1 MLIITDTTTMSLA
14 LDSPLKPAIK
24 ALLVMRRDQLLSDT
38 GGDYDI
44 GELAN
49 WIIVAPGDP
58 LAAIETA
65 VGYPIAPDPP
75 WEWVIDHGGV
85 MEAPIIL
92 SDDGFGMVLIVP
104 DEQGVDSVLLKL
116 LKRAAVAADLSGN
129 VAQPVSDTRT

>member
-1 MLIITDTTTMSLA
+1 MASA
-14 LDSPLKPAIK
+14 LNPAIK
-24 ALLVMRRDQLLSDT
+24 ALLAMRRDQLLSDT

-49 WIIVAPGDP
+49 WIIVAPGDL

-65 VGYPIAPDPP
+65 AGYPIAPDSP
-75 WEWVIDHGGV
+75 WEWVINHGGI

-92 SDDGFGMVLIVP
+92 SDDGFGAVLIVP

-116 LKRAAVAADLSGN
+116 LKRDAVPADLSGN
-129 VAQPVSDTRT
+129 AA

>member
-44 GELAN
+44 GELAK

-129 VAQPVSDTRT
+129 AAQPVSDIRT

>member
-1 MLIITDTTTMSLA
+1 MLTITNTTTMSLA
-14 LDSPLKPAIK
+14 LDSHLNPAIK

-38 GGDYDI
+38 GGGHDI

-65 VGYPIAPDPP
+65 AGYPIAPDPP
-75 WEWVIDHGGV
+75 WEWVIDHGGI

-92 SDDGFGMVLIVP
+92 SDDGFGVVLIVP

-116 LKRAAVAADLSGN
+116 LKRDAVAADVSGN
-129 VAQPVSDTRT
+129 AA